1 MFKKS
6 RLVKS
11 LIPIGI
17 IIILFGTAFSSANI
31 LNRDHR
37 CTSPQKYTNLADYTK
52 EIYEVQT
59 IDGATITLTRYVG
72 SKRPSIM
79 LVHGMSVNHKIFDWD
94 DNHSL
99 ARSLNND
106 SWDVWM
112 LDLRTHD
119 GDGDLLFGKLIGRD
133 SDREY
138 INRYWDFDRT
148 LLKKDVVAAIEF
160 IKEKSGNNTI
170 FFMGHSY
177 GGYLAYAYAELIG
190 EENLS
195 GIITTGAS
203 AMGIKYSYSD
213 RSKYGFRIGKRA
225 FVKPLGKRIVHSLNP
240 YIPDFLFKILVKKMN
255 FSGIFYDN
263 TTPSYIKQEFRY
275 VRDDEPAGVVVDM
288 VFGKDPILYSGHWLD
303 PQTLYDYTANL
314 NRITVPFL
322 AIAGDQDTD
331 DPMDDVLRTY
341 ENVSSINKKFLHF
354 PEHGHLDLLLGDN
367 CSTIIFP
374 EITNWLNSLTID
386 N

>member
-1 MFKKS
+1 MVKKS
-6 RLVKS
+6 EVLKYII
-11 LIPIGI
+11 LIGI
-17 IIILFGTAFSSANI
+17 ILILFGTTISSANI
-31 LNRDHR
+31 LNIEHK
-37 CTSPQKYTNLADYTK
+37 CNCSPKYTNLADFTK

-79 LVHGMSVNHKIFDWD
+79 LVHGMGVNHKIFDWD

-99 ARSLNND
+99 ARFLNND

-119 GDGDLLFGKLIGRD
+119 GDGDLAFGKLIGRD

-148 LLKKDVVAAIEF
+148 LLKKDVVEAIEF
-160 IKEKSGNNTI
+160 IKEKSGSNTI

-203 AMGIKYSYSD
+203 AMGMKYSYSD
-213 RSKYGFRIGKRA
+213 KSKYGIRIGKRA
-225 FVKPLGKRIVHSLNP
+225 FVKPFGKRTIHSL
-240 YIPDFLFKILVKKMN
+240 FLGFFLIIQLQAISNKN
-255 FSGIFYDN
+255 F
-263 TTPSYIKQEFRY
+263 
-275 VRDDEPAGVVVDM
+275 DM
-288 VFGKDPILYSGHWLD
+288 
-303 PQTLYDYTANL
+303 
-314 NRITVPFL
+314 
-322 AIAGDQDTD
+322 
-331 DPMDDVLRTY
+331 
-341 ENVSSINKKFLHF
+341 
-354 PEHGHLDLLLGDN
+354 
-367 CSTIIFP
+367 
-374 EITNWLNSLTID
+374 
-386 N
+386 